1 MFILDDRL
9 HDIEVVVLGCVDN
22 RSRHSEQQE
31 RQHQ

>member
-1 MFILDDRL
+1 MFIPDDRL
-9 HDIEVVVLGCVDN
+9 HDIEVVIFGCVDN